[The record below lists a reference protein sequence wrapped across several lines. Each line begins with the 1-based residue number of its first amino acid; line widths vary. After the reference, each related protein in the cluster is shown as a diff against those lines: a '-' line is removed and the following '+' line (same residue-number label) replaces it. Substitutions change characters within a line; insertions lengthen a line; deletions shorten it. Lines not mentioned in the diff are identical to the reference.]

1 MNAKRRR
8 GSWGTLGCL
17 VRLVRDS
24 HRFFVKE
31 SPAFVGRV
39 EDGRWAMPWHARLFW
54 PVAWLRFMRLMVR
67 EGMRKPNAAAHSRA
81 AKGETP

>member
-1 MNAKRRR
+1 MRTRLAAIVGMVGRF
-8 GSWGTLGCL
+8 

-39 EDGRWAMPWHARLFW
+39 EDGQWAMPWQARLFW
-54 PVAWLRFMRLMVR
+54 PVAWMRFIRLMVR
-67 EGMRKPNAAAHSRA
+67 EGMRRPNNSSSLGA
-81 AKGETP
+81 